1 MESATDGVALA
12 TMCVSSSQGLTATTL
27 ERCLVSVACA
37 RERLSRP
44 LPIVSFVD
52 QLLPAAAAAFLRD
65 RLNVTLHRV
74 PLNVS
79 WPSSSRYPNAP
90 NRLYTFQKLRAW
102 KLLEFRR
109 VLWFDSDA
117 FFTAD
122 PVLRFLE
129 RYSPFAAA
137 YFPMHPAGAR
147 SFNTGLML
155 LQPSRED
162 HARIVAKWRSGAF
175 EAHLGLSDL
184 SEQDLLIA
192 VFGDEFHRMETCDN
206 FRGRHRPYHKNC
218 ADTPT
223 LHNSFFVGQA
233 LNSLSSAMRRAIA
246 RDVLA
251 TLTSRV
257 NLQSSILSFF
267 DLASM
272 YIYVSA
278 CIDHDQPALAI
289 PADRLR
295 PPLAEAI
302 SI

>member
-1 MESATDGVALA
+1 MLASSLSADEPLERGNLGLRSVALA
-12 TMCVSSSQGLTATTL
+12 TMCVSSSQGLTEATL

-52 QLLPAAAAAFLRD
+52 QLLPAVVAAFLAD

-79 WPSSSRYPNAP
+79 WPQSSRYPTAP

-122 PVLRFLE
+122 PVQRFIE
-129 RYSPFAAA
+129 RYRPFAAA
-137 YFPMHPAGAR
+137 YFPMHPAGSR

-155 LQPSRED
+155 LQPSREE
-162 HARIVAKWRSGAF
+162 HVRIAAMWRSGAF
-175 EAHLGLSDL
+175 EAHLGLGDL

-192 VFGDEFHRMETCDN
+192 VFGDEYHKMDTCDN
-206 FRGRHRPYHKNC
+206 FRGRHRPYHKSC
-218 ADTPT
+218 VEPPT
-223 LHNSFFVGQA
+223 LHNSFLVGQA
-233 LNSLSSAMRRAIA
+233 LGTLSSAMRHGIK
-246 RDVLA
+246 DVLA
-251 TLTSRV
+251 TLKQSR
-257 NLQSSILSFF
+257 
-267 DLASM
+267 
-272 YIYVSA
+272 
-278 CIDHDQPALAI
+278 
-289 PADRLR
+289 R
-295 PPLAEAI
+295 
-302 SI
+302 